1 MTASRPPDPRR
12 TALQVLDRLS
22 GGRRSLDRLMEE
34 AYENHRLDQR
44 DRNLATTLVYG
55 VLRRRG
61 HLDWII
67 AQLGNRPFEKIHPRV
82 LNILR
87 LGLFQLLYL
96 DRVPDSAAV
105 NTAVGLARTTGMPW
119 AAGFV
124 NALLRGFLRA
134 KARPA
139 PPDYAQ
145 DPVQALAVRQSIPT
159 WLARRWIQR
168 YGLEA
173 ARALARTC
181 NRLPPL
187 TLRANT
193 LRTDRRGLMEKLA
206 GEGLSAVPTPVAPQ
220 GVTVSEAG
228 RAVADLRAFR
238 EGLFQVQDEAAQL
251 VGHMVSPRPGQR
263 VLDACAGLGGK
274 TGHLAQLMENRGAVT
289 ALDNRRW
296 RLEKLRTAMRR
307 LGVDIVET
315 REGDL
320 TRSVSRILSGPYDH
334 VLVDAPCSG
343 LGVLAR
349 NPDARWTLREADLA
363 RQQARQLRM
372 LAQAA
377 PLVAPGGRLVFAV
390 CSLEPEENEAV
401 VRGFLE
407 RHADF
412 TTESAPLGHL
422 PAAAGLVDDEGFLR
436 TFPPRDGMDG
446 FFAAALRR
454 RR

>member
-1 MTASRPPDPRR
+1 MTAPRSGDPRR
-12 TALQVLDRLS
+12 MALQVLDRLAA
-22 GGRRSLDRLMEE
+22 GRQSLDRLMEE
-34 AYENHRLDQR
+34 AYDSHRLDQR

-67 AQLGNRPFEKIHPRV
+67 AQLGSRPFEKIHPRV

-87 LGLFQLLYL
+87 LGLFQLLFL

-124 NALLRGFLRA
+124 NALLRGYLRS
-134 KARPA
+134 KERLV

-145 DPVQALAVRQSIPT
+145 DPVQALAVRQSIPA
-159 WLARRWIQR
+159 WLARRWIKR
-168 YGLEA
+168 YGLEE
-173 ARALARTC
+173 ARALARSC
-181 NRLPPL
+181 NRVPPL

-193 LRTDRRGLMEKLA
+193 LKTNREALLSALSR
-206 GEGLSAVPTPVAPQ
+206 EGLAATPAPVAPLA
-220 GVTVSEAG
+220 VVIREAG
-228 RAVADLRAFR
+228 RAVAGLRAFK

-289 ALDNRRW
+289 ALDNQHW
-296 RLEKLRTAMRR
+296 RLERLRAEMQR
-307 LGVDIVET
+307 LGVSIVRT
-315 REGDL
+315 GTADL
-320 TRSVSRILSGPYDH
+320 TRPLGSTLSGPFER

-349 NPDARWTLREADLA
+349 NPDARWTVTEQDLA

-372 LAQAA
+372 LTNAA
-377 PLVAPGGRLVFAV
+377 PLVARGGRLVFAV
-390 CSLEPEENEAV
+390 CSLEPEENGEV
-401 VRGFLE
+401 VQAFLQ
-407 RHADF
+407 RHPDF
-412 TTESAPLGHL
+412 APETAPLEGL
-422 PAAAGLVDDEGFLR
+422 PAAAGLIDRAGFLK
-436 TFPPRDGMDG
+436 TFPPRDAMDG